1 MRTPADDQRQKG
13 AAMTIRKSAHAGEVR
28 AMTAESAKP
37 PASRRTF
44 LAGTGAAA
52 AGTAA
57 AALLGGPLA
66 GTARAA
72 GPVCPPGQF
81 APVPKRALG
90 PPVNADGYFAGQIKG
105 DLYWV
110 TDSFYTAMFLTTQ
123 DGVVL
128 VDAPPTI
135 GHNLLRAIGAVTQA
149 NGRPSQVTHLV
160 YSHSHA
166 DHIGAS
172 SLLGSDV
179 VRIGHSECRTLLL
192 RDNDPNRPPPEVTF
206 EDRYTLTVGGQ
217 TLELAFHGPNHTP
230 DNIFI
235 WAPGQQTLMLVDVI
249 FPRWAPFKNVA
260 VSQDIPGWIQAQ
272 DIAMSYPWHTL
283 VAGHLGRLGTRGD
296 AELQIA
302 YVADL
307 QASTRAT
314 LQNLNPTPF
323 FKKYGDNAW
332 AIFKAYLDAASAQAA
347 APVTKKYLGKLAA
360 ADVFTFDNAF
370 AVLESLRIDGG
381 VLGPF
386 GDHP

>member
-1 MRTPADDQRQKG
+1 
-13 AAMTIRKSAHAGEVR
+13 
-28 AMTAESAKP
+28 MTAESAKP
-37 PASRRTF
+37 SASRRTF

-66 GTARAA
+66 GTAQAA

-90 PPVNADGYFAGQIKG
+90 PPVNADGYFVGQIKG

-206 EDRYTLTVGGQ
+206 EDHYTLTVGGQ

-235 WAPGQQTLMLVDVI
+235 WAPGQETLMLVDVI

-260 VSQDIPGWIQAQ
+260 VSQDIPGWIGAQ
-272 DIAMSYPWHTL
+272 DIAMGYPWHTL

-307 QASTRAT
+307 LASARAT
-314 LQNLNPTPF
+314 LASLNPTPF

-332 AIFKAYLDAASAQAA
+332 AIFKVYLDAASAQAA
-347 APVTKKYLGKLAA
+347 APVTQKYLGKLAA

-370 AVLESLRIDGG
+370 AVLESLRVDGG

-386 GDHP
+386 GDHS

>member
-1 MRTPADDQRQKG
+1 
-13 AAMTIRKSAHAGEVR
+13 
-28 AMTAESAKP
+28 
-37 PASRRTF
+37 
-44 LAGTGAAA
+44 L
-52 AGTAA
+52 
-57 AALLGGPLA
+57 
-66 GTARAA
+66 
-72 GPVCPPGQF
+72 
-81 APVPKRALG
+81 
-90 PPVNADGYFAGQIKG
+90 
-105 DLYWV
+105 
-110 TDSFYTAMFLTTQ
+110 
-123 DGVVL
+123 
-128 VDAPPTI
+128 
-135 GHNLLRAIGAVTQA
+135 
-149 NGRPSQVTHLV
+149 
-160 YSHSHA
+160 
-166 DHIGAS
+166 
-172 SLLGSDV
+172 DV
-179 VRIGHSECRTLLL
+179 IRIGHSECRTLLL

-206 EDRYTLTVGGQ
+206 EDCYTLTVGGQ

-307 QASTRAT
+307 QASARAT
-314 LQNLNPTPF
+314 LQNLDPTPF

-370 AVLESLRIDGG
+370 AVVESLRIDGG